1 MTRRNG
7 NAASGPVRPIK
18 TKRDYDGASAVIKR
32 LSGEIGQDSDA
43 ELRLQSL
50 LREMDKFD
58 DAEDGM
64 SMDFTGDY
72 DNAGPHRRWS
82 DDGAGVD

>member
-1 MTRRNG
+1 MIKRNG
-7 NAASGPVRPIK
+7 NAASAPARPIK
-18 TKRDYDGASAVIKR
+18 TRRDYEGASAVIKR
-32 LSGEIGQDSDA
+32 LSGETGQDSAA

-72 DNAGPHRRWS
+72 DDAGPRRRWS

>member
-1 MTRRNG
+1 MTKRNG
-7 NAASGPVRPIK
+7 NTANGSARPIK
-18 TKRDYDGASAVIKR
+18 TKRDYEGASAVIKR
-32 LSGEIGQDSDA
+32 LSGEPGRDSEA

-58 DAEDGM
+58 EAEDGM
-64 SMDFTGDY
+64 SMDFTGDF
-72 DNAGPHRRWS
+72 DEAGPRRRWS

>member
-1 MTRRNG
+1 MTKRIG
-7 NAASGPVRPIK
+7 NAGSGPARAIK
-18 TKRDYDGASAVIKR
+18 TKRDYEGASAVIKR
-32 LSGEIGQDSDA
+32 LSGQTSRDSDA
-43 ELRLQSL
+43 ELRLQSM

-72 DNAGPHRRWS
+72 DDAGPCRRWS
-82 DDGAGVD
+82 DDSAGVD

>member
-1 MTRRNG
+1 MTKRNG
-7 NAASGPVRPIK
+7 NATGAPARPIK
-18 TKRDYDGASAVIKR
+18 TKRDYEGASAVITR
-32 LSGEIGQDSDA
+32 LSGQTGRDSAA

-58 DAEDGM
+58 DAEDGV
-64 SMDFTGDY
+64 SMDFTGDCN
-72 DNAGPHRRWS
+72 DAGPRRRWS

>member
-1 MTRRNG
+1 MTKRNG
-7 NAASGPVRPIK
+7 TARPIK
-18 TKRDYDGASAVIKR
+18 TRRDYEGASAVIKR
-32 LSGEIGQDSDA
+32 LSGQSGEGSDA

-58 DAEDGM
+58 DAEDDM

-72 DNAGPHRRWS
+72 DEEGPRRRWS
-82 DDGAGVD
+82 DDSTGVD